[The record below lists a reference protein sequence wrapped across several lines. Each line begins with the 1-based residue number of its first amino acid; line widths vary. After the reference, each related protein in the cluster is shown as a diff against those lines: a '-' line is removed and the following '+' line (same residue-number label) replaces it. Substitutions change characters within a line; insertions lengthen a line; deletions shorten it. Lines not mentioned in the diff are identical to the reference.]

1 MAERIVVWSAAAA
14 ADLEAII
21 DFILAEDS
29 PEQAL
34 RVIEKLQLRAQGLT
48 ALSSR
53 GRIVPELRDAG
64 IAIYREL
71 LESPWRIVYRLDGDR
86 VLVLAVLD
94 GRRDLADLLLERL
107 TR

>member
-1 MAERIVVWSAAAA
+1 MAEREVVWSATAA

-21 DFILAEDS
+21 DFISRDS
-29 PEQAL
+29 ADEAL
-34 RVIEKLQLRAQGLT
+34 RVLARLQLRAQRLAALT
-48 ALSSR
+48 LR
-53 GRIVPELRDAG
+53 GRIVPELQVEG

-71 LESPWRIVYRLDGDR
+71 IERPWRIIYRLEGES

-94 GRRDLADLLLERL
+94 GRRDLADVLLERL

>member
-1 MAERIVVWSAAAA
+1 MAERNVVWSAAAA

-21 DFILAEDS
+21 DFISRDS
-29 PEQAL
+29 TEEAL
-34 RVIEKLQLRAQGLT
+34 RVLDRLQRRAQRLT
-48 ALSSR
+48 APSLR
-53 GRIVPELRDAG
+53 GRIVPELRDEG

-71 LESPWRIVYRLDGDR
+71 IARPGRIIYRLDGES

-94 GRRDLADLLLERL
+94 GRRDLADVLLERL